1 MRIDMADKKDKNQ
14 EDFNIEDALKRIEE
28 INQLLADK
36 GTSLKDAL
44 ALYQEGVQLSEKC
57 RLSLEDV
64 EKEIIVLSG
73 EGNN

>member
-1 MRIDMADKKDKNQ
+1 MADKKDKNQ